1 MAFTI
6 TDLEKWYDEFNARYF
21 NNELKRCPIYI
32 NKTKRALGQFGRK
45 RDWFEMR
52 CFIKISNYF
61 DRPMKDVQNTLIHE
75 MIHQWQWVTFGVCDH
90 GDTFKQKAQ
99 EINKQGWNIA
109 RCNSTEGC
117 GVTKA
122 NANKIYNVCIF
133 KDNGKFC
140 KSVLASNKVDSFKTW
155 IPTIS
160 GVSGVYFGL
169 SRDPRLARY
178 TCSRTR
184 LSWYEISEEEYN
196 ALTKR
201 LAPITTKVA

>member
-1 MAFTI
+1 MTFTI

-45 RDWFEMR
+45 RDWLEMR

-169 SRDPRLARY
+169 SKDPRLASY

>member
-1 MAFTI
+1 MTFTI

-75 MIHQWQWVTFGVCDH
+75 MIHQWQWVKYGVCDH
-90 GDTFKQKAQ
+90 GTTFKNKAM
-99 EINKQGWNIA
+99 EINKDGWNIA

-117 GVTKA
+117 GITKA

-169 SRDPRLARY
+169 SRDQRLARY